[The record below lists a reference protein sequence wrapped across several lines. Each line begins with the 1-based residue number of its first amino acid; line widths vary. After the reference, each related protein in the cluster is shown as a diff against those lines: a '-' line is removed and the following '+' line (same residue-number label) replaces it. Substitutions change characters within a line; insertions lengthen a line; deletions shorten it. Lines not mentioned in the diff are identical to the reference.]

1 MSKAGGIIGI
11 IAGVFG
17 FIAAVVTLF
26 IGGAGSAFNAE
37 GAKDVIGLGGGGV
50 LFSFLV
56 IVFSAI
62 SISTVMWSSIAMIVC
77 SVLGIFLGG
86 TLVAVCMALSL
97 IGGILAVI
105 GAKKAPQTGIP
116 EQSSDNAT
124 SVQKAAG
131 KKSYWI
137 LGGVGLLVI
146 LIIGGVMSGKDGVKS
161 KISEQMELINAQPS
175 HLQIEGELSEIFA
188 MGSKYTDLQREK
200 KSKEITG
207 QVVQWR
213 LPVYEVSKSDDVYKI
228 QTQSKINIMGFGQD
242 LVGVFVYITPRNDQ
256 ERQFIEALKTDDM
269 ITFKGIISGTSMR
282 NLTVKPAIL
291 ILENRQAQSQTP
303 RQALVAAPDINTP
316 TQTIDSP
323 KSTEDEMQNLKQS
336 FVAAD
341 QEITDVYHALMS
353 SLSAGV
359 KAELKREQI
368 AWIKQ
373 KESTC
378 NSLDDEAQ
386 RLKCLTSKTKE
397 RMAALKEYTINAG
410 D

>member
-50 LFSFLV
+50 LFSFLI

-323 KSTEDEMQNLKQS
+323 KSSEDEMQNLKQS

-386 RLKCLTSKTKE
+386 RLKCLTSMTKE
-397 RMAALKEYTINAG
+397 RTAALKEYTINAG

>member
-105 GAKKAPQTGIP
+105 GAKKAPQTSIP

-124 SVQKAAG
+124 SVQKASG
-131 KKSYWI
+131 KKLYWI
-137 LGGVGLLVI
+137 LGGIGLLVI

-303 RQALVAAPDINTP
+303 RQAPVAAPDINTP

-386 RLKCLTSKTKE
+386 RLKCLTSMTKE
-397 RMAALKEYTINAG
+397 RTAALKEYTINAG

>member
-50 LFSFLV
+50 LFSFLI

-386 RLKCLTSKTKE
+386 RLKCLTSMTKE
-397 RMAALKEYTINAG
+397 RTAALKEYTINAG

>member
-256 ERQFIEALKTDDM
+256 DRQMIEALKTDDM

-386 RLKCLTSKTKE
+386 RLKCLTSMTKE
-397 RMAALKEYTINAG
+397 RTAALKEYAINAG

>member
-386 RLKCLTSKTKE
+386 RLKCLTSMTKE
-397 RMAALKEYTINAG
+397 RTAALKEYTINAG